1 MLQVLYNPRIKKDI
15 LFESIL
21 LIEIAFG
28 DCPLQLLYSP
38 KPPDIFTTETVADY
52 TTGRETKKQENLRI
66 LL

>member
-1 MLQVLYNPRIKKDI
+1 MIQVFYNPLIKKDI

-52 TTGRETKKQENLRI
+52 ASD
-66 LL
+66 